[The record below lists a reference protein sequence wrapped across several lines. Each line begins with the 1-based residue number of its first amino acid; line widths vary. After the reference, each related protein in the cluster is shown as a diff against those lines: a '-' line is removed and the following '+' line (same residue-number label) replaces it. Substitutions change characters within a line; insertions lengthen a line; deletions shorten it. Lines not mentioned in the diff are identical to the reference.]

1 MMFAA
6 AMALV
11 LAACATTTPPLGG
24 APGVEVSDTAT
35 LPAPTFEDF
44 GPEPDEGLIRP
55 LDVIQVDVFGIEELS
70 RVVRVG
76 TNGTFD
82 YPLIGSVEASG
93 LTTDELSYQLENR
106 LRDTYVRNPDVTS
119 QITARNEQFFTI
131 GGEIDRP
138 GRFPITSTVTLME
151 AVAIGGGFDEY
162 ANQSEVLV
170 FRTVEGQRYIG
181 VYNLQGIQRG
191 NYPDPVI
198 YPRDI
203 VMVGDS
209 PSRRRLDTIL
219 ALVPT
224 IIQPLILLERVAN

>member
-1 MMFAA
+1 MTRFRMMFAA

-35 LPAPTFEDF
+35 LPAPTFDDF

-93 LTTDELSYQLENR
+93 LTTDELS
-106 LRDTYVRNPDVTS
+106 
-119 QITARNEQFFTI
+119 
-131 GGEIDRP
+131 
-138 GRFPITSTVTLME
+138 
-151 AVAIGGGFDEY
+151 
-162 ANQSEVLV
+162 
-170 FRTVEGQRYIG
+170 
-181 VYNLQGIQRG
+181 
-191 NYPDPVI
+191 
-198 YPRDI
+198 
-203 VMVGDS
+203 
-209 PSRRRLDTIL
+209 
-219 ALVPT
+219 
-224 IIQPLILLERVAN
+224 